1 MCHISSFYLLGFIII
16 IIPPLLSDY
25 RRFPC
30 IPKMWAVRRAS
41 AFSLRAPGLKI
52 AAFRACAGH
61 GPVSILKEDKSSP
74 SELHLFKTDR
84 SVTSRSCNCTVTVPR
99 LFSVGCRCLSSQAGA
114 NSSGEEN
121 DDLEDGFSEL
131 EAPETS
137 ETTEAKV
144 VDGDSSADSASDS
157 ESDLSSLDDV
167 SLEETLETDL
177 LGETEEDAGKAASK
191 KKYTPSP
198 LLKLILEESGPSI
211 SGALDKYFEDKEFSR
226 PELYKVFLNLRR
238 RKLFG
243 KALQLS
249 EWFEKREDSD
259 FSERDYASRVDLI
272 AKVRGLQKAESY
284 VDSIPKSFREEVVY
298 RTLLANFVSAT
309 LVDKAEKL
317 FNKMK
322 DLDFPVTVFTCN
334 QMLLL
339 YKRSDRRKIADVL
352 LMMEKENL
360 KPSVFTYQVLID
372 TKGQSGDIH
381 GMEQVVET
389 MKAEGVEP
397 DIRFQ
402 AVLARHYASAG
413 HKEKAE
419 DVLKE
424 MEGTDLKNNPF
435 ICPIVLPIYAK
446 LGNAEQVERIWK
458 FSESSPRQA
467 NFFAAIDAYGKLK
480 NIKQAEAIFEKMI
493 KTYKKLTSRHYT
505 IMLQVYAENKMLSK
519 AKELLQRMTDAGC
532 PIGPTA
538 WDSLVKLYVDIGEIE
553 KADSVLQ
560 KAVQH
565 NPKLRPMFSTYM
577 TILDQYSK
585 RGDVHN
591 AEKIFQRLR
600 QAGYI
605 ARAKPFHALLQTY
618 INAKVPA
625 YGIRERMKADNLF
638 PNKGLAAQLALVDAF
653 RKTTVSELLE

>member
-1 MCHISSFYLLGFIII
+1 MLAI
-16 IIPPLLSDY
+16 
-25 RRFPC
+25 
-30 IPKMWAVRRAS
+30 RRAS

-61 GPVSILKEDKSSP
+61 GPVSIHKEDKSSP
-74 SELHLFKTDR
+74 SELHLFRTDR
-84 SVTSRSCNCTVTVPR
+84 SVTSRTCNCTVLVPR

-114 NSSGEEN
+114 KSGGEEN

-131 EAPETS
+131 EAPEAS
-137 ETTEAKV
+137 ATTEAKV

-157 ESDLSSLDDV
+157 ESDLSSLDDA

-191 KKYTPSP
+191 KKYAPSP
-198 LLKLILEESGPSI
+198 LLKLILEESGPSMA
-211 SGALDKYFEDKEFSR
+211 GALDKYFEDKEFSR
-226 PELYKVFLNLRR
+226 PEVYESLLNLRR

-272 AKVRGLQKAESY
+272 AKVRGLHKAESY

-298 RTLLANFVSAT
+298 RTLLANFVTARR
-309 LVDKAEKL
+309 LDKAEQL

-322 DLDFPVTVFTCN
+322 DLGFPITVFTCN

-360 KPSVFTYQVLID
+360 KPSLFTYQVLID
-372 TKGQSGDIH
+372 TKGHSSDIH
-381 GMEQVVET
+381 GMEQVIET

-397 DIRFQ
+397 GIRVQ
-402 AVLARHYASAG
+402 AILARHYASAG
-413 HKEKAE
+413 LKEKAE

-424 MEGTDLKNNPF
+424 MEETDLKNNRF
-435 ICPIVLPIYAK
+435 IYRTVLPIYAK

-458 FSESSPRQA
+458 FSESSPRPA
-467 NFFAAIDAYGKLK
+467 DCFAAIDAFGKLK
-480 NIKQAEAIFEKMI
+480 NIKQAEAIFEKTI
-493 KTYKKLTSRHYT
+493 KTNMNSTRPYT
-505 IMLQVYAENKMLSK
+505 IMLKVYAENKMLSK
-519 AKELLQRMTDAGC
+519 AKELLNRMGDAGC
-532 PIGPTA
+532 AIGPMA
-538 WDSLVKLYVDIGEIE
+538 WDSLVKLYVDIGEVE

-560 KAVQH
+560 KVVQQT
-565 NPKLRPMFSTYM
+565 PRLRPMFSTYM

-600 QAGYI
+600 QAGYV
-605 ARAKPFHALLQTY
+605 ARAMPFHALLQTY
-618 INAKVPA
+618 INANVPA

-638 PNKGLAAQLALVDAF
+638 PNKALAAQLALVDAF
-653 RKTTVSELLE
+653 RKTTVSELLD

>member
-1 MCHISSFYLLGFIII
+1 MLYHFHSTF
-16 IIPPLLSDY
+16 
-25 RRFPC
+25 
-30 IPKMWAVRRAS
+30 
-41 AFSLRAPGLKI
+41 RAPGLNI
-52 AAFRACAGH
+52 AAFRACAGL
-61 GPVSILKEDKSSP
+61 GPVSIQKEDKSSASQP
-74 SELHLFKTDR
+74 HFLKTHR
-84 SVTSRSCNCTVTVPR
+84 SITSRTCNCTVPVPR

-114 NSSGEEN
+114 KSGGEEN

-131 EAPETS
+131 ETLEAS
-137 ETTEAKV
+137 ETPQPKA
-144 VDGDSSADSASDS
+144 VDCDVTSDSASDSES
-157 ESDLSSLDDV
+157 ESDLSSLDDAN
-167 SLEETLETDL
+167 LEETLETDP
-177 LGETEEDAGKAASK
+177 LGETEDDASKAASK
-191 KKYTPSP
+191 KKYAPSP
-198 LLKLILEESGPSI
+198 LLKLILQESGSSI
-211 SGALDKYFEDKEFSR
+211 SGALDKYFEDNEFSR
-226 PELYKVFLNLRR
+226 PEVYKVLLNLRR

-243 KALQLS
+243 RALQLS

-309 LVDKAEKL
+309 VVDKAERV

-322 DLDFPVTVFTCN
+322 DLGFPITVFTCN

-360 KPSVFTYQVLID
+360 KPSLFTYQVLID
-372 TKGQSGDIH
+372 TKGHSGDIH

-389 MKAEGVEP
+389 MKAEGVESNV
-397 DIRFQ
+397 RVQ
-402 AVLARHYASAG
+402 AVLARHYAAAG
-413 HKEKAE
+413 LKEKAE
-419 DVLKE
+419 KVLEE
-424 MEGTDLKNNPF
+424 MEGTDLKNNRF

-458 FSESSPRQA
+458 VSEPSPRQA
-467 NFFAAIDAYGKLK
+467 DFFAAIDAFGKLK
-480 NIKQAEAIFEKMI
+480 NIKQAEAIFEKLTN
-493 KTYKKLTSRHYT
+493 TYKKLSTRHFT
-505 IMLQVYAENKMLSK
+505 IMLRVYAENKMLSK
-519 AKELLQRMTDAGC
+519 GKELLKRMGDAGC
-532 PIGPTA
+532 AIGPTA
-538 WDSLVKLYVDIGEIE
+538 WDSLVKLYADIGEVE

-560 KAVQH
+560 KAVQQ

-605 ARAKPFHALLQTY
+605 ARAKPFHALLQAY
-618 INAKVPA
+618 INANVPA

-653 RKTTVSELLE
+653 RKTSVSELLE